1 MKQENVF
8 DYLESIEEDAL
19 IVVSNHDND
28 EGGDDHGLIAGHA
41 YSVEDFESKI
51 FMSFLFG
58 FFFVVFI
65 VSINFSSEQWPKD
78 LTAS

>member
-8 DYLESIEEDAL
+8 DYLESIEDDAL

-41 YSVEDFESKI
+41 YSVEDFESK
-51 FMSFLFG
+51 FLQFC
-58 FFFVVFI
+58 FF
-65 VSINFSSEQWPKD
+65 
-78 LTAS
+78 L

>member
-8 DYLESIEEDAL
+8 DYLESIEDDAL

-41 YSVEDFESKI
+41 YSVEDFESK
-51 FMSFLFG
+51 
-58 FFFVVFI
+58 FFAILQLSVA
-65 VSINFSSEQWPKD
+65 FSPGKWPKD
-78 LTAS
+78 SATS